1 MSKRKMQTETSTGPS
16 GNFLSRA
23 LPGRPWSPRRA
34 GFSAAMLIGAGLLV
48 ATSAV
53 HSNLWSESYR
63 SIPTIGNLFVAQ
75 ALAGIVIALG
85 VVFYRRPLM
94 AVAGI
99 GYMAATIGGLLVSA
113 EYGLFGFK
121 ESLNSPFVQL
131 TLNIEVAGI
140 VAFAAAL
147 AVAANASLAAGTV
160 SSRTLAV
167 SEPVSAEPA
176 LVPEPVIEVPEPTS
190 QQVAEVSPRRETPS
204 APERLVWRP
213 GTMFTTE
220 EAPNEVPA
228 QAVEETVELPMPS
241 ITQIAPEPVAATTG
255 PSPLGG
261 EFEFNERAVAERE
274 RALGVD
280 HPGTLTSLI
289 NLAYM
294 YRSAGRIEEALA
306 VQERVAEDSRRIH
319 GPKHPYTVTS
329 NVNLAQLQTAMR
341 RSKGKRRPVAV

>member
-1 MSKRKMQTETSTGPS
+1 MH
-16 GNFLSRA
+16 
-23 LPGRPWSPRRA
+23 
-34 GFSAAMLIGAGLLV
+34 IGAGLLV

-63 SIPTIGNLFVAQ
+63 SIPTIGNLFVVQ
-75 ALAGIVIALG
+75 ALAGVVIALG
-85 VVFYRRPLM
+85 VVFYRRPIM
-94 AVAGI
+94 AAAGI
-99 GYMAATIGGLLVSA
+99 GYMAATIAGLLISA
-113 EYGLFGFK
+113 DYGLFGFK

-147 AVAANASLAAGTV
+147 AVAANASLAAGAA

-176 LVPEPVIEVPEPTS
+176 LVPEPVLEAPELS
-190 QQVAEVSPRRETPS
+190 SEEVAEVAPQQETQS

-213 GTMFTTE
+213 GTVFATE
-220 EAPNEVPA
+220 EAPREVPP

-241 ITQIAPEPVAATTG
+241 ITDPTPEPVAATAG
-255 PSPLGG
+255 PTPLGG
-261 EFEFNERAVAERE
+261 EFEVNERAVIERE
-274 RALGVD
+274 RVLGVD
-280 HPGTLTSLI
+280 YPATLISLI

-294 YRSAGRIEEALA
+294 YRSAGRMEEALA
-306 VQERVAEDSRRIH
+306 VQERVAEDSQRIH

-329 NVNLAQLQTAMR
+329 QVNLAQLQTAVR
-341 RSKGKRRPVAV
+341 RSKGKRQPVAV